1 MIEFWISPW
10 RWQHLPPLKPCT
22 RWAGNP
28 VTNNVTLEGETMCG
42 NTLIIFETIEVGRLR
57 SSGRS
62 AILKSQS
69 LKLIQHLNVN
79 AVSFCYTPDIVFG
92 VAC

>member
-1 MIEFWISPW
+1 M
-10 RWQHLPPLKPCT
+10 
-22 RWAGNP
+22 
-28 VTNNVTLEGETMCG
+28 
-42 NTLIIFETIEVGRLR
+42 IFETIEVGRLR

-79 AVSFCYTPDIVFG
+79 AVCFCFTPDIKEFCFFVLPASANALH
-92 VAC
+92 VAFVQPFVRTCARAPSSKLSTMITAQCPSVLH